1 MINVKEI
8 SLLFESIENTQGTNA
23 KKELLELALKS
34 EYSDDLK
41 IVLNHLFNPMISTG
55 ISKTS
60 WNSANTKILDKE
72 EKFNSIEELVKFVQE
87 NNTGKKETVERIKSF
102 ANRFETDYEQLLIYQ
117 IATKDINIG
126 ISTTTVSKY
135 IHIPKFEIMLG
146 ERLNEDVDFDRN
158 YILTKKLDG
167 VNLTC
172 FKRGESITFFTRQ
185 GKQVDGLTD
194 LIEQY
199 KELPDGVYF
208 GEALYSNEDEAKDRK
223 ELYRLSTGELNSKRE
238 NKKISH
244 WIFDYQTL
252 DEWDSEKFIT
262 PYSNTIYTLENIF
275 LKSKLK
281 NIKMVPFVYQGT
293 GKEIAFKLL
302 REAKENGWEGLV
314 LRYSS
319 SVYQKKRSSDFIK
332 LKPFTE
338 VDLRITG
345 FKEFKHPNQ
354 LGSFICEDD
363 EHTVKCSVGSGFS
376 KEQRFEYWQKRNSFL
391 GKIVEVQTMEIT
403 ENKSGQKSLRF
414 PVFIRFRDDKNT
426 TNIM

>member
-8 SLLFESIENTQGTNA
+8 SLLFESIENTKGTNA

-55 ISKTS
+55 ISKTL
-60 WNSANTKILDKE
+60 WNSVNTKILDKT
-72 EKFNSIEELVKFVQE
+72 EKFYSIEELIKFVQE

-102 ANRFETDYEQLLIYQ
+102 ANHFETGYEQLLIYQ

-146 ERLNEDVDFDRN
+146 ERLNEDVDFNRN

-185 GKQVDGLTD
+185 GKQVEGLTE

-275 LKSKLK
+275 LNNKLK

-293 GKEIAFKLL
+293 GKEIAFELL
-302 REAKENGWEGLV
+302 KRAKEDGWEGLV

-332 LKPFTE
+332 LKPFIE
-338 VDLRITG
+338 VDLRIIG

-354 LGSFICEDD
+354 LGAFICEDD
-363 EHTVKCSVGSGFS
+363 EHTIKCSVGSGFS
-376 KEQRFEYWQKRNSFL
+376 KEQRHDFWKRKNEFL
-391 GKIVEVQTMEIT
+391 GKICEIQTMEIT

-414 PVFIRFRDDKNT
+414 PVFIRFRDDKNI

>member
-8 SLLFESIENTQGTNA
+8 SLLLECIEKNSGTKA
-23 KKELLELALKS
+23 KRELLELGLNS
-34 EYSDDLK
+34 EYKEDLEK
-41 IVLNHLFNPMISTG
+41 VLHHLFNPMISTG

-60 WNSANTKILDKE
+60 WNKAEIGVNA
-72 EKFNSIEELVKFVQE
+72 KFESISELIDYIQK
-87 NNTGKKETVERIKSF
+87 NNTGKNIVVSSIKSF
-102 ANRFETDYEQLLIYQ
+102 SKKFEPFEQKFFYYL
-117 IATKDINIG
+117 ATKDINIG

-199 KELPDGVYF
+199 KKLPDGVYF

-252 DEWDSEKFIT
+252 EEWDSEKFIT
-262 PYSNTIYTLENIF
+262 PYSNTISTLKNIF
-275 LKSKLK
+275 SKSKLK
-281 NIKMVPFVYQGT
+281 NIKMVPFIYQGT
-293 GKEIAFKLL
+293 GKEIAFELL
-302 REAKENGWEGLV
+302 KKAKKDGWEGLV

-332 LKPFTE
+332 LKPKKE
-338 VDLRITG
+338 EDLKIIG
-345 FKEFKHPNQ
+345 FNEHKNKNI
-354 LGSFICEDD
+354 LGSLIVEYKNNS
-363 EHTVKCSVGSGFS
+363 VKVGTGFS
-376 KEQRFEYWQKRNSFL
+376 KQQRVEIWNNREKYLNKICEVEFL
-391 GKIVEVQTMEIT
+391 DES
-403 ENKSGQKSLRF
+403 ENKNGKKSLRH
-414 PVFIRFRDDKNT
+414 PVFVRFRNDK
-426 TNIM
+426 

>member
-1 MINVKEI
+1 MTNIKEI
-8 SLLFESIENTQGTNA
+8 SLLFESIEKTQGTNA
-23 KKELLELALKS
+23 KKELLELGLNS

-60 WNSANTKILDKE
+60 WNSANTRILDKT
-72 EKFNSIEELVKFVQE
+72 EKFYSIKELVKFVQE

-102 ANRFETDYEQLLIYQ
+102 ANRFETGYEQLLIYQ

-185 GKQVDGLTD
+185 GKQVDGLTE
-194 LIEQY
+194 LTEQY

-208 GEALYSNEDEAKDRK
+208 GEALYSNEDKAKDRK

-281 NIKMVPFVYQGT
+281 NIKMVPLVYQGT
-293 GKEIAFKLL
+293 GKEIAFELL
-302 REAKENGWEGLV
+302 KRAKEDGWEGLV

-319 SVYQKKRSSDFIK
+319 SVYQKKRRWMGGISFKIFFFSISEKTFI
-332 LKPFTE
+332 
-338 VDLRITG
+338 
-345 FKEFKHPNQ
+345 
-354 LGSFICEDD
+354 
-363 EHTVKCSVGSGFS
+363 
-376 KEQRFEYWQKRNSFL
+376 
-391 GKIVEVQTMEIT
+391 
-403 ENKSGQKSLRF
+403 
-414 PVFIRFRDDKNT
+414 
-426 TNIM
+426 

>member
-8 SLLFESIENTQGTNA
+8 SLLFESIEKTRGTKA
-23 KKELLELALKS
+23 KKELLELGLNS
-34 EYSDDLK
+34 EYKEDLEK
-41 IVLNHLFNPMISTG
+41 VLNHLFNPMISTG

-60 WNSANTKILDKE
+60 WNKAEVGVNA
-72 EKFNSIEELVKFVQE
+72 KFNSISELIEYIQK
-87 NNTGKKETVERIKSF
+87 NNTGKNIVVSSIKSF
-102 ANRFETDYEQLLIYQ
+102 SKKFEPFEQKFFYYL
-117 IATKDINIG
+117 ATKDINIG

-252 DEWDSEKFIT
+252 EEWDSEKFIT
-262 PYSNTIYTLENIF
+262 PYSNTINTLENIF
-275 LKSKLK
+275 SKNKLK
-281 NIKMVPFVYQGT
+281 NIKMVPFIYQGT
-293 GKEIAFKLL
+293 GKEIAFELL
-302 REAKENGWEGLV
+302 KKAKKDGWEGLV

-332 LKPFTE
+332 LKPFVE

-363 EHTVKCSVGSGFS
+363 EHTIKCSVGSGFS
-376 KEQRFEYWQKRNSFL
+376 KEQRYDFWKRKNEFL

>member
-8 SLLFESIENTQGTNA
+8 SLLFESIEKTRGTKA
-23 KKELLELALKS
+23 KKELLELGLNS
-34 EYSDDLK
+34 EYKEDLEK
-41 IVLNHLFNPMISTG
+41 VLNHLFNPMISTG

-60 WNSANTKILDKE
+60 WNKSEIGLNA
-72 EKFNSIEELVKFVQE
+72 KFNSISELIEYIQK
-87 NNTGKKETVERIKSF
+87 NNTGKNVVVSSVKSF
-102 ANRFETDYEQLLIYQ
+102 SKKFEPFEQKFFYYL
-117 IATKDINIG
+117 ATKDINIG

-146 ERLNEDVDFDRN
+146 ERLNEYVDFDRN

-194 LIEQY
+194 LIDQY
-199 KELPDGVYF
+199 KELQDGVYF

-252 DEWDSEKFIT
+252 EEWDSEKFIT
-262 PYSNTIYTLENIF
+262 PYSNTISTLENIF
-275 LKSKLK
+275 SKNKLK
-281 NIKMVPFVYQGT
+281 NIKMVPFIYQGT
-293 GKEIAFKLL
+293 GKEIAFELL
-302 REAKENGWEGLV
+302 KKAKKDGWEGLV

-319 SVYQKKRSSDFIK
+319 SVYQKKRSSDFVK
-332 LKPFTE
+332 LKPFGE

-363 EHTVKCSVGSGFS
+363 EHTIKCSVGSGFS
-376 KEQRFEYWQKRNSFL
+376 KEQRYDFWKRKNEFL

>member
-8 SLLFESIENTQGTNA
+8 SLLFESIEKTQGTNA
-23 KKELLELALKS
+23 KKELLELGLKS

-55 ISKTS
+55 ISKIS
-60 WNSANTKILDKE
+60 WNSANTKILDKT
-72 EKFNSIEELVKFVQE
+72 EKFYSIEELVKFVQE

-102 ANRFETDYEQLLIYQ
+102 ANRFETGYEQLLIYQ

-172 FKRGESITFFTRQ
+172 FKRGESISFFTRQ
-185 GKQVDGLTD
+185 GKQVDGLRELT
-194 LIEQY
+194 EQY

-208 GEALYSNEDEAKDRK
+208 GEALYSNENEAKDRK

-275 LKSKLK
+275 LKNKLK

-293 GKEIAFKLL
+293 GKEIAFELL
-302 REAKENGWEGLV
+302 KRAKEDGWEGLV

-338 VDLRITG
+338 VDLRIVG

-354 LGSFICEDD
+354 LGAFICEDD
-363 EHTVKCSVGSGFS
+363 EHTIKCSVGSGFS
-376 KEQRFEYWQKRNSFL
+376 KEQRHDFWKRKNEFL
-391 GKIVEVQTMEIT
+391 GKICEIQTMEIT

-414 PVFIRFRDDKNT
+414 PVFIRFRDDKNI
-426 TNIM
+426 TNIV

>member
-8 SLLFESIENTQGTNA
+8 SLLFESIEKTRGTKA
-23 KKELLELALKS
+23 KKELLELGLNS
-34 EYSDDLK
+34 EYKEDLEK
-41 IVLNHLFNPMISTG
+41 VLNHLFNPMISTG

-60 WNSANTKILDKE
+60 WNKAEIGLNV
-72 EKFNSIEELVKFVQE
+72 KFNSISELIEYIQK
-87 NNTGKKETVERIKSF
+87 NNTGKNIVVSSIKSF
-102 ANRFETDYEQLLIYQ
+102 SKKFEPFEQKFFYYL
-117 IATKDINIG
+117 ATKDINIG

-172 FKRGESITFFTRQ
+172 FKIGESITFFTRQ

-194 LIEQY
+194 LTEQY
-199 KELPDGVYF
+199 KKLPDGVYF

-252 DEWDSEKFIT
+252 EEWDSEKFIT
-262 PYSNTIYTLENIF
+262 PYSNTISTLENIF
-275 LKSKLK
+275 SKNKLK
-281 NIKMVPFVYQGT
+281 NIKMVPFIYQGT
-293 GKEIAFKLL
+293 GKEIAFELL
-302 REAKENGWEGLV
+302 KKAKKDGWEGLV

-319 SVYQKKRSSDFIK
+319 SVYQKKRSSDFVK
-332 LKPFTE
+332 LKPFVE

-363 EHTVKCSVGSGFS
+363 EQTIKCSVGSGFS
-376 KEQRFEYWQKRNSFL
+376 KEQRYDFWKRKNEFL

>member
-8 SLLFESIENTQGTNA
+8 SLLFESIEKTSGTKA
-23 KKELLELALKS
+23 KRELLELGLNS
-34 EYSDDLK
+34 EYREDLEK
-41 IVLNHLFNPMISTG
+41 VLHHLFNPMISTG

-60 WNSANTKILDKE
+60 WNKAETGINA
-72 EKFNSIEELVKFVQE
+72 KFESISELIDYIQK
-87 NNTGKKETVERIKSF
+87 NNTGKNIVVSSIKSF
-102 ANRFETDYEQLLIYQ
+102 SKKFEPFEQKFFYYL
-117 IATKDINIG
+117 ATKDINIG

-172 FKRGESITFFTRQ
+172 FKRGESISFFTRQ
-185 GKQVDGLTD
+185 GKQVDGLID

-252 DEWDSEKFIT
+252 EEWDSEKFIT
-262 PYSNTIYTLENIF
+262 PYSNTIRTLENIF
-275 LKSKLK
+275 LNNKLK
-281 NIKMVPFVYQGT
+281 NIKMVPFIYQGT
-293 GKEIAFKLL
+293 GKEIAFELL
-302 REAKENGWEGLV
+302 KKAKKDGWEGLV

-319 SVYQKKRSSDFIK
+319 SVYQKKRSSDFVK

-363 EHTVKCSVGSGFS
+363 EHTIKCSVGSGFS
-376 KEQRFEYWQKRNSFL
+376 KEQRYDFWKRKNEFL

>member
-8 SLLFESIENTQGTNA
+8 SLLFESIEKTRGTKA
-23 KKELLELALKS
+23 KKELLELGLNS
-34 EYSDDLK
+34 EYKEDLEK
-41 IVLNHLFNPMISTG
+41 VLNHLFNPMISTG

-60 WNSANTKILDKE
+60 WNKAEVGLNI
-72 EKFNSIEELVKFVQE
+72 KFNSISELIEYIQK
-87 NNTGKKETVERIKSF
+87 NNTGKSIVVSSIKSF
-102 ANRFETDYEQLLIYQ
+102 SKKFEPFEQKFFYYL
-117 IATKDINIG
+117 ATKDINIG

-252 DEWDSEKFIT
+252 EEWDSEKFIT
-262 PYSNTIYTLENIF
+262 PYSNTINTLENIF
-275 LKSKLK
+275 SKNKLK
-281 NIKMVPFVYQGT
+281 NIKMVPFIYQGT
-293 GKEIAFKLL
+293 GKEIAFELL
-302 REAKENGWEGLV
+302 KKAKKDGWEGLV

-332 LKPFTE
+332 LKPFVE

-363 EHTVKCSVGSGFS
+363 EHTIKCSVGSGFS
-376 KEQRFEYWQKRNSFL
+376 KEQRYDFWKRKNEFL

-426 TNIM
+426 TNVM

>member
-8 SLLFESIENTQGTNA
+8 SLLFESIEKTRGTKA
-23 KKELLELALKS
+23 KKELLELGLNS
-34 EYSDDLK
+34 EYKDDLEK
-41 IVLNHLFNPMISTG
+41 VLNHLFNPMISTG

-60 WNSANTKILDKE
+60 WNKAEIGLNA
-72 EKFNSIEELVKFVQE
+72 KFNSISELIEYIQK
-87 NNTGKKETVERIKSF
+87 NNTGKNVVVSSVKSF
-102 ANRFETDYEQLLIYQ
+102 SKKFEPFEQKFFYYL
-117 IATKDINIG
+117 ATKDINIG

-194 LIEQY
+194 LIDQY
-199 KELPDGVYF
+199 KELQDGVYF

-252 DEWDSEKFIT
+252 EEWDSEKFIT
-262 PYSNTIYTLENIF
+262 PYSNTISTLENIF
-275 LKSKLK
+275 SKNKLK
-281 NIKMVPFVYQGT
+281 NIKMVPFIYQGT
-293 GKEIAFKLL
+293 GKEIAFELL
-302 REAKENGWEGLV
+302 KKAKKDGWEGLV

-319 SVYQKKRSSDFIK
+319 SVYQKKRSSDFVK
-332 LKPFTE
+332 LKPFGE

-363 EHTVKCSVGSGFS
+363 EHTIKCSVGSGFS
-376 KEQRFEYWQKRNSFL
+376 KEQRYDFWKRKNEFL

>member
-8 SLLFESIENTQGTNA
+8 SLLFEGIEKTSGTKA
-23 KKELLELALKS
+23 KRELLELGLNS
-34 EYSDDLK
+34 EYKEDLEK
-41 IVLNHLFNPMISTG
+41 VLYHLFNPMISTG

-60 WNSANTKILDKE
+60 WNKAEIGVNA
-72 EKFNSIEELVKFVQE
+72 KFESISELIDYIQK
-87 NNTGKKETVERIKSF
+87 NNTGKNIVVSSIKSF
-102 ANRFETDYEQLLIYQ
+102 SKKFEPFEQKFFYYL
-117 IATKDINIG
+117 ATKDINIG

-252 DEWDSEKFIT
+252 EEWDSENFIT
-262 PYSNTIYTLENIF
+262 PYSNTIHTLENIF

-281 NIKMVPFVYQGT
+281 NIKMVPLIYQGT
-293 GKEIAFKLL
+293 GKEIAFELL
-302 REAKENGWEGLV
+302 KKAKKDGWEGLV

-332 LKPFTE
+332 LKPKKE
-338 VDLRITG
+338 EDLKIIG
-345 FKEFKHPNQ
+345 FNEHKNKNI
-354 LGSFICEDD
+354 LGSLIVEYKNNS
-363 EHTVKCSVGSGFS
+363 VKVGTGFS
-376 KEQRFEYWQKRNSFL
+376 KQQRVEIWNNREKYLNKLCEVEFL
-391 GKIVEVQTMEIT
+391 DES
-403 ENKSGQKSLRF
+403 ENKNGKKSLRH
-414 PVFIRFRDDKNT
+414 PVFVRFRNDKNT

>member
-8 SLLFESIENTQGTNA
+8 SLLFESIEKTRGTKA
-23 KKELLELALKS
+23 KKELLELGLNS
-34 EYSDDLK
+34 EYKEDLEK
-41 IVLNHLFNPMISTG
+41 VLNHLFNPMISTG

-60 WNSANTKILDKE
+60 WNKAEIGLNA
-72 EKFNSIEELVKFVQE
+72 KFNSISELIEYIQK
-87 NNTGKKETVERIKSF
+87 NNTGKNIVVSSIKSF
-102 ANRFETDYEQLLIYQ
+102 SKKFEPFEQKFFYYL
-117 IATKDINIG
+117 ATKDINIG

-172 FKRGESITFFTRQ
+172 FKIGESITFFTRQ

-194 LIEQY
+194 LTEQY
-199 KELPDGVYF
+199 KKLPDGVYF

-252 DEWDSEKFIT
+252 EEWDSEKFIT
-262 PYSNTIYTLENIF
+262 PYSNTISTLENIF
-275 LKSKLK
+275 SKNKLK
-281 NIKMVPFVYQGT
+281 NIKMVPFIYQGT
-293 GKEIAFKLL
+293 GKEIAFELL
-302 REAKENGWEGLV
+302 KKAKKDGWEGLV

-332 LKPFTE
+332 LKPFGE

-363 EHTVKCSVGSGFS
+363 EHTIKCSVGSGFS
-376 KEQRFEYWQKRNSFL
+376 KEQRYDFWKRKNEFL

>member
-8 SLLFESIENTQGTNA
+8 SLLFESIEKTRGTKA
-23 KKELLELALKS
+23 KKELLELGLNS
-34 EYSDDLK
+34 EYKEDLEK
-41 IVLNHLFNPMISTG
+41 VLNHLFNPMISTG

-60 WNSANTKILDKE
+60 WNKAEIGLNA
-72 EKFNSIEELVKFVQE
+72 KFNSISELIEYIQK
-87 NNTGKKETVERIKSF
+87 NNTGKNIVVSSIKSF
-102 ANRFETDYEQLLIYQ
+102 SKKFEPFEQKFFYYL
-117 IATKDINIG
+117 ATKDINIG

-172 FKRGESITFFTRQ
+172 FKIGESITFFTRQ

-194 LIEQY
+194 LTEQY
-199 KELPDGVYF
+199 KKLPDGVYF

-252 DEWDSEKFIT
+252 EEWDSEKFIT
-262 PYSNTIYTLENIF
+262 PYSNTISTLENIF
-275 LKSKLK
+275 SKNKLK
-281 NIKMVPFVYQGT
+281 NIKMVPFIYQGT
-293 GKEIAFKLL
+293 GKEIAFELL
-302 REAKENGWEGLV
+302 KKAKKDGWEGLV

-319 SVYQKKRSSDFIK
+319 SVYQKKRSSDFVK
-332 LKPFTE
+332 LKPFVE

-363 EHTVKCSVGSGFS
+363 EHTIKCSVGSGFS
-376 KEQRFEYWQKRNSFL
+376 KEQRYDFWKRKNEFL

-403 ENKSGQKSLRF
+403 ENKSGQNSLRF

>member
-8 SLLFESIENTQGTNA
+8 SLLFESIEKTRGT
-23 KKELLELALKS
+23 KLKRELLELGLNS
-34 EYSDDLK
+34 EYKEDLEK
-41 IVLNHLFNPMISTG
+41 VLNHLFNPMISTG

-60 WNSANTKILDKE
+60 WNKAEIRLNV
-72 EKFNSIEELVKFVQE
+72 KFNSISELIEYIQK
-87 NNTGKKETVERIKSF
+87 NNTGKNIVVSSIKSF
-102 ANRFETDYEQLLIYQ
+102 SKKFEPFEQKFFYYL
-117 IATKDINIG
+117 ATKDINIG

-172 FKRGESITFFTRQ
+172 FKRGESISFFTRQ

-199 KELPDGVYF
+199 KELSDGVYF

-252 DEWDSEKFIT
+252 EEWDSEKFIT
-262 PYSNTIYTLENIF
+262 PYSNTIRTLENIF
-275 LKSKLK
+275 SNNKLK
-281 NIKMVPFVYQGT
+281 NIKMVPFIYQGT
-293 GKEIAFKLL
+293 GKEIAFELL
-302 REAKENGWEGLV
+302 KKAKKDGWEGLV

-319 SVYQKKRSSDFIK
+319 SVYQKKRSSDFVK
-332 LKPFTE
+332 LKPFVE

-363 EHTVKCSVGSGFS
+363 EHTIKCSVGSGFS
-376 KEQRFEYWQKRNSFL
+376 KEQRYDFWKRKNEFL
-391 GKIVEVQTMEIT
+391 GRIVEVQTMEIT

>member
-8 SLLFESIENTQGTNA
+8 SLLFESIEKTRGTKS
-23 KKELLELALKS
+23 KKELLELGLNS
-34 EYSDDLK
+34 EYKEDLEK
-41 IVLNHLFNPMISTG
+41 VLNHLFNPMISTG

-60 WNSANTKILDKE
+60 WNKAEIGLNV
-72 EKFNSIEELVKFVQE
+72 KFNSISELIEYIQK
-87 NNTGKKETVERIKSF
+87 NNTGKNIVVSSIKSF
-102 ANRFETDYEQLLIYQ
+102 SKKFEPFEQKFFYYL
-117 IATKDINIG
+117 ATKDINIG

-185 GKQVDGLTD
+185 GKQVDGLLDST
-194 LIEQY
+194 EQY

-252 DEWDSEKFIT
+252 EEWDSEKFIT
-262 PYSNTIYTLENIF
+262 PYSNTIRTLENIF
-275 LKSKLK
+275 SNNKLK
-281 NIKMVPFVYQGT
+281 NIKMVPFIYQGT
-293 GKEIAFKLL
+293 GKEIAFELL
-302 REAKENGWEGLV
+302 KKAKKDGWEGLV

-319 SVYQKKRSSDFIK
+319 SVYQKKRSSDFVK
-332 LKPFTE
+332 LKPFVE

-363 EHTVKCSVGSGFS
+363 EHTIKCSVGSGFS
-376 KEQRFEYWQKRNSFL
+376 KEQRYDFWKRKNEFL
-391 GKIVEVQTMEIT
+391 GRIVEVQTMEIT

>member
-8 SLLFESIENTQGTNA
+8 SLLFESIEKTRGTKA
-23 KKELLELALKS
+23 KKELLELGLNS
-34 EYSDDLK
+34 EYKEDLEK
-41 IVLNHLFNPMISTG
+41 VLNHLFNPMISTG

-60 WNSANTKILDKE
+60 WNKAEIGLNA
-72 EKFNSIEELVKFVQE
+72 KFNSISELIEYIQK
-87 NNTGKKETVERIKSF
+87 NNTGKNVIVSSVKSF
-102 ANRFETDYEQLLIYQ
+102 SKKFEPFEQKFFYYL
-117 IATKDINIG
+117 ATKDINIG

-194 LIEQY
+194 LIDQY
-199 KELPDGVYF
+199 KELQDGVYF

-252 DEWDSEKFIT
+252 EEWDSEKFIT
-262 PYSNTIYTLENIF
+262 PYSNTISTLENIF
-275 LKSKLK
+275 SKNKLK
-281 NIKMVPFVYQGT
+281 NIKMVPFIYQGT
-293 GKEIAFKLL
+293 GKEIAFELL
-302 REAKENGWEGLV
+302 KKAKKDGWEGLV

-319 SVYQKKRSSDFIK
+319 SVYQKKRSSDFVK
-332 LKPFTE
+332 LKPFGE

-363 EHTVKCSVGSGFS
+363 EHTIKCSVGSGFS
-376 KEQRFEYWQKRNSFL
+376 KEQRYDFWKRKNEFL

>member
-8 SLLFESIENTQGTNA
+8 SLLFESIEKTRGTKA
-23 KKELLELALKS
+23 KKELLELGLNS
-34 EYSDDLK
+34 EYKEDLEK
-41 IVLNHLFNPMISTG
+41 VLNHLFNPMISTG

-60 WNSANTKILDKE
+60 WNKAEIGLNV
-72 EKFNSIEELVKFVQE
+72 KFNSISKLIEYIQK
-87 NNTGKKETVERIKSF
+87 NNTGKNIVVSSIKSF
-102 ANRFETDYEQLLIYQ
+102 SKKFEPFEQKFFYYL
-117 IATKDINIG
+117 ATKDINIG
-126 ISTTTVSKY
+126 ISTITVSKY

-167 VNLTC
+167 VNLTF

-194 LIEQY
+194 LTEQY
-199 KELPDGVYF
+199 KKLPDGVYF

-252 DEWDSEKFIT
+252 EEWDSEKFIT
-262 PYSNTIYTLENIF
+262 PYSNTISTLENIF
-275 LKSKLK
+275 SKNKLK
-281 NIKMVPFVYQGT
+281 NIKMVPFIYQGT
-293 GKEIAFKLL
+293 GKEIAFELL
-302 REAKENGWEGLV
+302 KKAKKDGWEGLV

-332 LKPFTE
+332 LKPFGE

-363 EHTVKCSVGSGFS
+363 EHTIKCSVGSGFS
-376 KEQRFEYWQKRNSFL
+376 KEQRYDFWKRKNEFL

>member
-8 SLLFESIENTQGTNA
+8 SLLFESIEKTRGTKA
-23 KKELLELALKS
+23 KKELLELGLNS
-34 EYSDDLK
+34 EYKEDLEK
-41 IVLNHLFNPMISTG
+41 VLNHLFNPMISTG

-60 WNSANTKILDKE
+60 WNKAEVGLNI
-72 EKFNSIEELVKFVQE
+72 KFNSISELIEYIQN
-87 NNTGKKETVERIKSF
+87 NNTGKSIVVSSIKSF
-102 ANRFETDYEQLLIYQ
+102 SKKFEPFEQKFFYYL
-117 IATKDINIG
+117 ATKDINIG

-252 DEWDSEKFIT
+252 EEWDSEKFIT
-262 PYSNTIYTLENIF
+262 PYSNTINTLENIF
-275 LKSKLK
+275 SKNKLK
-281 NIKMVPFVYQGT
+281 NIKMVPFIYQGT
-293 GKEIAFKLL
+293 GKEIAFELL
-302 REAKENGWEGLV
+302 KKAKKDGWEGLV

-332 LKPFTE
+332 LKPFVE

-363 EHTVKCSVGSGFS
+363 EHTIKCSVGSGFS
-376 KEQRFEYWQKRNSFL
+376 KEQRYDFWKRKNEFL

-426 TNIM
+426 TNVM

>member
-8 SLLFESIENTQGTNA
+8 SLLFESIEKTSGTKA
-23 KKELLELALKS
+23 KKELLELGLNS
-34 EYSDDLK
+34 EYKEDLEK
-41 IVLNHLFNPMISTG
+41 VLNHLFNPMISTG

-60 WNSANTKILDKE
+60 WNKAEVGVNA
-72 EKFNSIEELVKFVQE
+72 KFNSISELIEYIQK
-87 NNTGKKETVERIKSF
+87 NNTGKNIVVSSIKSF
-102 ANRFETDYEQLLIYQ
+102 SKKFEPFEQKFFYYL
-117 IATKDINIG
+117 ATKDINIG

-252 DEWDSEKFIT
+252 EEWDSEKFIT
-262 PYSNTIYTLENIF
+262 PYSNTINTLENIF
-275 LKSKLK
+275 SKNKLK
-281 NIKMVPFVYQGT
+281 NIKMVPFIYQGT
-293 GKEIAFKLL
+293 GKEIAFELL
-302 REAKENGWEGLV
+302 KKAKKDGWEGLV

-363 EHTVKCSVGSGFS
+363 EHTIKCSVGSGFS
-376 KEQRFEYWQKRNSFL
+376 KEQRYDFWKRKNEFL

>member
-1 MINVKEI
+1 MTNVKEI
-8 SLLFESIENTQGTNA
+8 SLLFESIEKSQGT
-23 KKELLELALKS
+23 KVKRELLELGLKS
-34 EYSDDLK
+34 EYGKDLEK
-41 IVLNHLFNPMISTG
+41 VLYHLFNPMISTG

-60 WNSANTKILDKE
+60 WNKAEVGIN
-72 EKFNSIEELVKFVQE
+72 VKFESISELIDYIQK
-87 NNTGKKETVERIKSF
+87 NNTGKNIVVSSIKSF
-102 ANRFETDYEQLLIYQ
+102 SRKFEPYEQKLFYYL
-117 IATKDINIG
+117 ATKDINIG

-135 IHIPKFEIMLG
+135 IYIPKFEIMLG
-146 ERLNEDVDFDRN
+146 ERLNEEVDFDRN

-172 FKRGESITFFTRQ
+172 FKKGDSAIFFTRQ
-185 GKQVDGLTD
+185 GKQVEGLSE
-194 LIEQY
+194 LEKQY

-208 GEALYSNEDEAKDRK
+208 GEALYSEENEAKDRK

-238 NKKISH
+238 NKRISH
-244 WIFDYQTL
+244 WIFDYQTF
-252 DEWDSEKFIT
+252 DEWNSEKFIT

-293 GKEIAFKLL
+293 GKEIAFELL
-302 REAKENGWEGLV
+302 KRAKEDGWEGLV

-338 VDLRITG
+338 VDLRIIG

-354 LGSFICEDD
+354 LGAFICEDD
-363 EHTVKCSVGSGFS
+363 EHTIKCSVGSGFS
-376 KEQRFEYWQKRNSFL
+376 KEQRYDFWKR
-391 GKIVEVQTMEIT
+391 
-403 ENKSGQKSLRF
+403 
-414 PVFIRFRDDKNT
+414 KN
-426 TNIM
+426 

>member
-1 MINVKEI
+1 MTNVKEI
-8 SLLFESIENTQGTNA
+8 SLLFESIGKTQGTNA
-23 KKELLELALKS
+23 KKELLELGLKS

-60 WNSANTKILDKE
+60 WNSANTKILDKT
-72 EKFNSIEELVKFVQE
+72 EKFYSIEELVKFVQE

-102 ANRFETDYEQLLIYQ
+102 ANRFETGYEQLLIYQ

-146 ERLNEDVDFDRN
+146 ERLNEEVDFNRN

-172 FKRGESITFFTRQ
+172 FKRGESIAFFTRQ
-185 GKQVDGLTD
+185 GKQVDGLIELT
-194 LIEQY
+194 EQY

-252 DEWDSEKFIT
+252 GEWDSENFVT
-262 PYSNTIYTLENIF
+262 PYSNTIHTLENIF
-275 LKSKLK
+275 LKNKLK

-293 GKEIAFKLL
+293 GKEIAFELL
-302 REAKENGWEGLV
+302 KRAKEDGWEGLV

-338 VDLRITG
+338 VDLRIVG

-354 LGSFICEDD
+354 LGAFICEDD
-363 EHTVKCSVGSGFS
+363 EHTIKCSVGSGFS
-376 KEQRFEYWQKRNSFL
+376 KEQRYDFWKRKNEFL
-391 GKIVEVQTMEIT
+391 GKICEIQTMEIT

-414 PVFIRFRDDKNT
+414 PVFIRFRDDKNI

>member
-8 SLLFESIENTQGTNA
+8 SLLFESIEKTRGTKA
-23 KKELLELALKS
+23 KKELLELGLNS
-34 EYSDDLK
+34 EYKEDLEK
-41 IVLNHLFNPMISTG
+41 VLNHLFNPMISTG

-60 WNSANTKILDKE
+60 WNKAEIGLNA
-72 EKFNSIEELVKFVQE
+72 KFNSISELIEYIQK
-87 NNTGKKETVERIKSF
+87 NNTGKNIVVSSVKSF
-102 ANRFETDYEQLLIYQ
+102 SKKFEPFEQKFFYYL
-117 IATKDINIG
+117 ATKDINIG

-194 LIEQY
+194 LIDQY
-199 KELPDGVYF
+199 KELQDGVYF

-252 DEWDSEKFIT
+252 EEWDSEKFIT
-262 PYSNTIYTLENIF
+262 PYSNTISTLENIF
-275 LKSKLK
+275 SKNKLK
-281 NIKMVPFVYQGT
+281 NIKMVPFIYQGT
-293 GKEIAFKLL
+293 GKEIAFELL
-302 REAKENGWEGLV
+302 KKAKKDGWEGLV

-332 LKPFTE
+332 LKPFGE

-363 EHTVKCSVGSGFS
+363 EHTIKCSVGSGFS
-376 KEQRFEYWQKRNSFL
+376 KEQRYDFWKRKNEFL

>member
-1 MINVKEI
+1 MTNVKEI
-8 SLLFESIENTQGTNA
+8 SLLFESIGKTQGTNA
-23 KKELLELALKS
+23 KKELLELGLKS

-60 WNSANTKILDKE
+60 WNSANTKILDKT
-72 EKFNSIEELVKFVQE
+72 EKFYSIEELVKFVQE
-87 NNTGKKETVERIKSF
+87 NNTGKKDTVERIKSF
-102 ANRFETDYEQLLIYQ
+102 ANRFETGYEQLLIYQ

-172 FKRGESITFFTRQ
+172 FKRGESISFFTRQ

-208 GEALYSNEDEAKDRK
+208 GEALYSNENEAKDRK

-252 DEWDSEKFIT
+252 EEWDSEKFIT
-262 PYSNTIYTLENIF
+262 PYSNTINTLENIF
-275 LKSKLK
+275 SKNKLK
-281 NIKMVPFVYQGT
+281 NIKMVPFIYQGT
-293 GKEIAFKLL
+293 GKEIAFELL
-302 REAKENGWEGLV
+302 KRAKEDGWEGLV

-338 VDLRITG
+338 VDLRIVG

-354 LGSFICEDD
+354 LGAFICEDD
-363 EHTVKCSVGSGFS
+363 EHTIKCSVGSGFS
-376 KEQRFEYWQKRNSFL
+376 KEQRYNFWKRKNEFL
-391 GKIVEVQTMEIT
+391 GKICEIQTMEIT
-403 ENKSGQKSLRF
+403 ENKTGQKSLRF
-414 PVFIRFRDDKNT
+414 PVFIRFRDDKNI
-426 TNIM
+426 TNIV

>member
-8 SLLFESIENTQGTNA
+8 SLLFEGIEKTQGTNA
-23 KKELLELALKS
+23 KKGLLELGLNS
-34 EYSDDLK
+34 EYGKDLEK
-41 IVLNHLFNPMISTG
+41 VLHHLFNPMISTG

-60 WNSANTKILDKE
+60 WNKAEIGLNV
-72 EKFNSIEELVKFVQE
+72 KFNSISELIDYIQK
-87 NNTGKKETVERIKSF
+87 NNTGKNIVVSSIKSF
-102 ANRFETDYEQLLIYQ
+102 SKKFEPFEQKFFYYL
-117 IATKDINIG
+117 ATKDINIG

-146 ERLNEDVDFDRN
+146 ERLNEDVDFNRN

-172 FKRGESITFFTRQ
+172 FKRGESIAFFTRQ

-194 LIEQY
+194 LTEQY

-252 DEWDSEKFIT
+252 EEWDSEKFIT
-262 PYSNTIYTLENIF
+262 PYSNTINTLENIF
-275 LKSKLK
+275 SKNKLK
-281 NIKMVPFVYQGT
+281 NIKMVPFIYQGT
-293 GKEIAFKLL
+293 GKEIAFELL
-302 REAKENGWEGLV
+302 KKAKKDGWEGLV

-319 SVYQKKRSSDFIK
+319 SVYQKKRSSDFVK

-354 LGSFICEDD
+354 LGAFICEDD
-363 EHTVKCSVGSGFS
+363 EHTIKCSVGSGFS
-376 KEQRFEYWQKRNSFL
+376 KEQRYDFWKRKNEFL

>member
-23 KKELLELALKS
+23 KKELLELALNS

-60 WNSANTKILDKE
+60 WNSTNTKILDKE

-102 ANRFETDYEQLLIYQ
+102 ANRFETGYEQLLIYQ

-199 KELPDGVYF
+199 KKLPDGVYF

-262 PYSNTIYTLENIF
+262 PYSNTIHTLENIF

-302 REAKENGWEGLV
+302 KDAKEKGWEGLV

-363 EHTVKCSVGSGFS
+363 EHTIKCSVGSGFS

-403 ENKSGQKSLRF
+403 ENKAGQKSLRF

>member
-8 SLLFESIENTQGTNA
+8 SLLFESIEKTRGTKA
-23 KKELLELALKS
+23 KKELLELGLNS
-34 EYSDDLK
+34 EYKEDLEK
-41 IVLNHLFNPMISTG
+41 VLNHLFNPMISTG

-60 WNSANTKILDKE
+60 WNKAEIGLNA
-72 EKFNSIEELVKFVQE
+72 KFNSISELIEYIQK
-87 NNTGKKETVERIKSF
+87 NNTGKNVVVSSVKSF
-102 ANRFETDYEQLLIYQ
+102 SKKFEPFEQKFFYYL
-117 IATKDINIG
+117 ATKDINIG

-167 VNLTC
+167 VNLTR

-194 LIEQY
+194 LIDQY
-199 KELPDGVYF
+199 KELQDGVYF

-252 DEWDSEKFIT
+252 EEWDSEKFIT
-262 PYSNTIYTLENIF
+262 PYSNTISTLENIF
-275 LKSKLK
+275 SKNKLK
-281 NIKMVPFVYQGT
+281 NIKMVPFIYQGT
-293 GKEIAFKLL
+293 GKEIAFELL
-302 REAKENGWEGLV
+302 KKAKKDGWEGLV

-319 SVYQKKRSSDFIK
+319 SVYQKKRSSDFVK
-332 LKPFTE
+332 LKPFGE

-363 EHTVKCSVGSGFS
+363 EHTIKCSVGSGFS
-376 KEQRFEYWQKRNSFL
+376 KEQRYDFWKRKNEFL

>member
-1 MINVKEI
+1 MINLIEI
-8 SLLFESIENTQGTNA
+8 SLLFESINNTKGTNA
-23 KKELLELALKS
+23 KKSLLELALNS

-60 WNSANTKILDKE
+60 WKSANVRILDKT
-72 EKFNSIEELVKFVQE
+72 EKFYSIEELVKFVQE

-102 ANRFETDYEQLLIYQ
+102 ADLFESGYEQLLIYQ

-172 FKRGESITFFTRQ
+172 FKRGESIAFFTRQ
-185 GKQVDGLTD
+185 GKQVDGLTE
-194 LIEQY
+194 LTEQY

-262 PYSNTIYTLENIF
+262 PYSNTIRTLKNTF
-275 LKSKLK
+275 LNSKLK
-281 NIKMVPFVYQGT
+281 NIKMVPFIYQGT
-293 GKEIAFKLL
+293 GKEKAFELL
-302 REAKENGWEGLV
+302 KEAKKKDWEGLV

-319 SVYQKKRSSDFIK
+319 SVYQKKRSSDFVK
-332 LKPFTE
+332 FKPFGE
-338 VDLRITG
+338 VDLRIAG

-376 KEQRFEYWQKRNSFL
+376 KEQRFEYWQKRNSLL

-414 PVFIRFRDDKNT
+414 PVFVRFRDDKNT

>member
-8 SLLFESIENTQGTNA
+8 SLLFEGIEKTSGTKA
-23 KKELLELALKS
+23 KRELLELGLNS
-34 EYSDDLK
+34 EYKEDLEK
-41 IVLNHLFNPMISTG
+41 VLHHLFNPMISTG

-60 WNSANTKILDKE
+60 WNKAEIGVNA
-72 EKFNSIEELVKFVQE
+72 KFESISELIDYIQK
-87 NNTGKKETVERIKSF
+87 NNTGKNIVVSSIKSF
-102 ANRFETDYEQLLIYQ
+102 SKKFEPFEQKFFYYL
-117 IATKDINIG
+117 ATKDINIG

-194 LIEQY
+194 LTEQY

-252 DEWDSEKFIT
+252 EEWDSENFVT
-262 PYSNTIYTLENIF
+262 PYSNTIHTLENIF

-281 NIKMVPFVYQGT
+281 NIKMVPFIYQGT
-293 GKEIAFKLL
+293 GKEIAFELL
-302 REAKENGWEGLV
+302 KKAKKDGWEGLV

-319 SVYQKKRSSDFIK
+319 SVYQKKRSSDFVK
-332 LKPFTE
+332 LKPFVE

-363 EHTVKCSVGSGFS
+363 EHTIKCSVGSGFS
-376 KEQRFEYWQKRNSFL
+376 KEQRYDFWKRKNEFL

>member
-8 SLLFESIENTQGTNA
+8 SLLFESIEKTSGTKA
-23 KKELLELALKS
+23 KRELLELGLNS
-34 EYSDDLK
+34 EYKEDLEK
-41 IVLNHLFNPMISTG
+41 VLHHLFNPMISTG

-60 WNSANTKILDKE
+60 WNKSEIGINA
-72 EKFNSIEELVKFVQE
+72 KFESISELIDYIQK
-87 NNTGKKETVERIKSF
+87 NNTGKNIVVSSIKSF
-102 ANRFETDYEQLLIYQ
+102 SKKFEPFEQKFFYYL
-117 IATKDINIG
+117 ATKDINIG

-146 ERLNEDVDFDRN
+146 ERLNEDVDFNRN

-194 LIEQY
+194 LTKQY

-252 DEWDSEKFIT
+252 EEWDSEKFIT
-262 PYSNTIYTLENIF
+262 PYSNTISTLENIF
-275 LKSKLK
+275 LNRNLK
-281 NIKMVPFVYQGT
+281 NIKMVPFIYQGT
-293 GKEIAFKLL
+293 GKEIAFELL
-302 REAKENGWEGLV
+302 KKAKEDGWEGLV

-319 SVYQKKRSSDFIK
+319 SVYQKKRSSDFVK

-376 KEQRFEYWQKRNSFL
+376 KEQRYDFWKRKNEFL

>member
-8 SLLFESIENTQGTNA
+8 SLLFESIEKTRGTKA
-23 KKELLELALKS
+23 KKELLELGLNS
-34 EYSDDLK
+34 EYKEDLEK
-41 IVLNHLFNPMISTG
+41 VLNHLFNPMISTG

-60 WNSANTKILDKE
+60 WNKAEIGLNA
-72 EKFNSIEELVKFVQE
+72 KFNSISELIEYIQK
-87 NNTGKKETVERIKSF
+87 NNTGKNVIVSSVKSF
-102 ANRFETDYEQLLIYQ
+102 SKKFEPFEQKFFYYL
-117 IATKDINIG
+117 ATKDINIG

-194 LIEQY
+194 LIDQY
-199 KELPDGVYF
+199 KELQDGVYF

-252 DEWDSEKFIT
+252 EEWDSEKFIT
-262 PYSNTIYTLENIF
+262 PYSNTISTLENIF
-275 LKSKLK
+275 SKNKLK
-281 NIKMVPFVYQGT
+281 NIKMVPFIYQGT
-293 GKEIAFKLL
+293 GKEIAFELL
-302 REAKENGWEGLV
+302 KKAKKDGWEGLV

-332 LKPFTE
+332 LKPFGE

-354 LGSFICEDD
+354 RGSFICEDD
-363 EHTVKCSVGSGFS
+363 EHTIKCSVGSGFS
-376 KEQRFEYWQKRNSFL
+376 KEQRYDFWKRKNEFL

>member
-8 SLLFESIENTQGTNA
+8 SLLFESIEKTRGTKA
-23 KKELLELALKS
+23 KKELLELGLNS
-34 EYSDDLK
+34 EYKEDLEK
-41 IVLNHLFNPMISTG
+41 VLNHLFNPMISTG

-60 WNSANTKILDKE
+60 WNKAEIGLNA
-72 EKFNSIEELVKFVQE
+72 KFNSISELIEYIQK
-87 NNTGKKETVERIKSF
+87 NNTGKNIVVSSIKSF
-102 ANRFETDYEQLLIYQ
+102 SKKFEPFEQKFFYYL
-117 IATKDINIG
+117 ATKDINIG

-172 FKRGESITFFTRQ
+172 FKIGESITFFTRQ

-194 LIEQY
+194 LTEQY
-199 KELPDGVYF
+199 KKLPDGVYF

-252 DEWDSEKFIT
+252 EEWDSEKFIT
-262 PYSNTIYTLENIF
+262 PYSNTISTLENIF
-275 LKSKLK
+275 SKNKLK
-281 NIKMVPFVYQGT
+281 NIKMVPFIYQGT
-293 GKEIAFKLL
+293 GKEIAFELL
-302 REAKENGWEGLV
+302 KKAKKDGWEGLV

-319 SVYQKKRSSDFIK
+319 SVYQKKRSSDFVK
-332 LKPFTE
+332 LKPFVE

-363 EHTVKCSVGSGFS
+363 EHTIKCSVGSGFS
-376 KEQRFEYWQKRNSFL
+376 KEQRYDFWKRKNEFL

>member
-8 SLLFESIENTQGTNA
+8 SLLFEGIEKTSGTKA
-23 KKELLELALKS
+23 KRELLELGLNS
-34 EYSDDLK
+34 EYKEDLEK
-41 IVLNHLFNPMISTG
+41 VLYHLFNPMISTG

-60 WNSANTKILDKE
+60 WNKAEIGVNA
-72 EKFNSIEELVKFVQE
+72 KFESISELIEYIQK
-87 NNTGKKETVERIKSF
+87 NNTGKNIVVSSIKSF
-102 ANRFETDYEQLLIYQ
+102 SKKFEPFEQKFFYYL
-117 IATKDINIG
+117 ATKDINIG

-194 LIEQY
+194 LTEQY

-252 DEWDSEKFIT
+252 EEWDSEKFIT
-262 PYSNTIYTLENIF
+262 PYSNTIHTLENIF
-275 LKSKLK
+275 LESKLK
-281 NIKMVPFVYQGT
+281 NIKMVPFIYQGT
-293 GKEIAFKLL
+293 GKEISFELL
-302 REAKENGWEGLV
+302 KKAKKDGWEGLV

-319 SVYQKKRSSDFIK
+319 SVYQKKRSSDFVK
-332 LKPFTE
+332 LKPFVE

-363 EHTVKCSVGSGFS
+363 EHTIKCSVGSGFS
-376 KEQRFEYWQKRNSFL
+376 KEQRYDFWKRKNEFL

>member
-23 KKELLELALKS
+23 KKELLEFALNS
-34 EYSDDLK
+34 EYSEDLK

-60 WNSANTKILDKE
+60 WNNAKLGVSS
-72 EKFNSIEELVKFVQE
+72 KFETIQDIISYIQE
-87 NNTGKKETVERIKSF
+87 NNTGKSIVVDSIKSF
-102 ANRFETDYEQLLIYQ
+102 SKRFEGYEQKFFYY

-146 ERLNEDVDFDRN
+146 ERLNEEVDFDRN
-158 YILTKKLDG
+158 FILTKKLDG

-172 FKRGESITFFTRQ
+172 FKRGDSITFFTRQ
-185 GKQVDGLTD
+185 GKQVDGLKALT
-194 LIEQY
+194 EQY

-238 NKKISH
+238 DKKISH
-244 WIFDYQTL
+244 WIFDYQSL
-252 DEWDSEKFIT
+252 NEWGSENFIT
-262 PYSNTIYTLENIF
+262 PYVNTIHALENIF
-275 LKSKLK
+275 SKNYK
-281 NIKMVPFVYQGT
+281 NIKMVPFIYQGT
-293 GKEIAFKLL
+293 GKEIAFELL
-302 REAKENGWEGLV
+302 KRAKADGWEGLV

-363 EHTVKCSVGSGFS
+363 EHTIKCSVGSGFS
-376 KEQRFEYWQKRNSFL
+376 KEQRIEFWPKRNEFL

-414 PVFIRFRDDKNT
+414 PVFVRFRDDKNN

>member
-8 SLLFESIENTQGTNA
+8 SLLFESIEKTRGTKA
-23 KKELLELALKS
+23 KKELLELGLNS
-34 EYSDDLK
+34 EYKEDLEK
-41 IVLNHLFNPMISTG
+41 VLNHLFNPMISTG

-60 WNSANTKILDKE
+60 WNKAEIGLNA
-72 EKFNSIEELVKFVQE
+72 KFNSISELIEYIQK
-87 NNTGKKETVERIKSF
+87 NNTGKNIVVSSIKSF
-102 ANRFETDYEQLLIYQ
+102 SKKFEPFEQKFFYYL
-117 IATKDINIG
+117 ATKDINIG

-172 FKRGESITFFTRQ
+172 FKIGESITFFTRQ

-194 LIEQY
+194 LTEQY
-199 KELPDGVYF
+199 KKLPDGVYF

-252 DEWDSEKFIT
+252 EEWDSEKFIT
-262 PYSNTIYTLENIF
+262 PYSNTISTLENIF
-275 LKSKLK
+275 SKNKLK
-281 NIKMVPFVYQGT
+281 NIKMVPFIYQGT
-293 GKEIAFKLL
+293 GKEIAFELL
-302 REAKENGWEGLV
+302 KKAKKDGWEGLV

-319 SVYQKKRSSDFIK
+319 SVYQKKRSSDFVK
-332 LKPFTE
+332 LKPFGE

-363 EHTVKCSVGSGFS
+363 EHTIKCSVGSGFS
-376 KEQRFEYWQKRNSFL
+376 KEQRYDFWKRKNEFL

>member
-8 SLLFESIENTQGTNA
+8 SLLFESIEKTRGTKA
-23 KKELLELALKS
+23 KKELLELGLNS
-34 EYSDDLK
+34 EYKEDLEK
-41 IVLNHLFNPMISTG
+41 VLNHLFNPMISTG

-60 WNSANTKILDKE
+60 WNKAEIGLNA
-72 EKFNSIEELVKFVQE
+72 KFNSISELIEYIQK
-87 NNTGKKETVERIKSF
+87 NNTGKNIVVSSIKSF
-102 ANRFETDYEQLLIYQ
+102 SKKFEPFEQKFFYYL
-117 IATKDINIG
+117 ATKDINIG

-194 LIEQY
+194 LIDQY
-199 KELPDGVYF
+199 KELQDGVYF

-252 DEWDSEKFIT
+252 EEWDSEKFIT
-262 PYSNTIYTLENIF
+262 PYSNTISTLENIF
-275 LKSKLK
+275 SKNKLK
-281 NIKMVPFVYQGT
+281 NIKMVPFIYQGT
-293 GKEIAFKLL
+293 GKEIAFELL
-302 REAKENGWEGLV
+302 KKAKKDGWEGLV

-332 LKPFTE
+332 LKPFGE

-363 EHTVKCSVGSGFS
+363 EHTIKCSVGSGFS
-376 KEQRFEYWQKRNSFL
+376 KEQRYDFWKRKNEFL

>member
-8 SLLFESIENTQGTNA
+8 SLLFESIEKTRGTKA
-23 KKELLELALKS
+23 KKELLELGLNS
-34 EYSDDLK
+34 EYKEDLEK
-41 IVLNHLFNPMISTG
+41 VLNHLFNPMISTG

-60 WNSANTKILDKE
+60 WNKAEIGLNA
-72 EKFNSIEELVKFVQE
+72 KFNSISELIEYIQK
-87 NNTGKKETVERIKSF
+87 NNTGKNIVVSSVKSF
-102 ANRFETDYEQLLIYQ
+102 SKKFEPFEQKFFYYL
-117 IATKDINIG
+117 ATKDINIG

-194 LIEQY
+194 LIDQY
-199 KELPDGVYF
+199 KEFQDGVYF

-252 DEWDSEKFIT
+252 EEWDSEKFIT
-262 PYSNTIYTLENIF
+262 PYSNTISTLENIF
-275 LKSKLK
+275 SKNKLK
-281 NIKMVPFVYQGT
+281 NIKMVPFIYQGT
-293 GKEIAFKLL
+293 GKEIAFELL
-302 REAKENGWEGLV
+302 KKAKKDGWEGLV

-319 SVYQKKRSSDFIK
+319 SVYQKKRSSDFVK
-332 LKPFTE
+332 LKPFGE

-363 EHTVKCSVGSGFS
+363 EHTIKCSVGSGFS
-376 KEQRFEYWQKRNSFL
+376 KEQRYDFWKRKNEFL

>member
-8 SLLFESIENTQGTNA
+8 SLLFESIEKTPGTKA
-23 KKELLELALKS
+23 KKELLELGLNS
-34 EYSDDLK
+34 EYKEDLEK
-41 IVLNHLFNPMISTG
+41 VLNHLFNPMISTG

-60 WNSANTKILDKE
+60 WNKAEVGVNA
-72 EKFNSIEELVKFVQE
+72 KFNSISELIEYIQK
-87 NNTGKKETVERIKSF
+87 NNTGKNIVVSSVKSF
-102 ANRFETDYEQLLIYQ
+102 SKKFEPFEQKFFYYL
-117 IATKDINIG
+117 ATKDINIG

-262 PYSNTIYTLENIF
+262 PYSNTINTLENIF
-275 LKSKLK
+275 SKNNLK
-281 NIKMVPFVYQGT
+281 NIKMVPFIYQGT
-293 GKEIAFKLL
+293 GKEIAFELL
-302 REAKENGWEGLV
+302 KKAKEDGWEGLV

-319 SVYQKKRSSDFIK
+319 SVYQKKRSSDFVK
-332 LKPFTE
+332 LKPFVE

-363 EHTVKCSVGSGFS
+363 EHTIKCSVGSGFS
-376 KEQRFEYWQKRNSFL
+376 KEQRYDFWKRKNEFL

-426 TNIM
+426 TNVM

>member
-8 SLLFESIENTQGTNA
+8 SLLFESIEKTRGTKA
-23 KKELLELALKS
+23 KKELLELGLNS
-34 EYSDDLK
+34 EYKEDLEK
-41 IVLNHLFNPMISTG
+41 VLNHLFNPMISTG

-60 WNSANTKILDKE
+60 WNKAEIGLNA
-72 EKFNSIEELVKFVQE
+72 KFNSISELIEYIQK
-87 NNTGKKETVERIKSF
+87 NNTGKNVIVSSVKSF
-102 ANRFETDYEQLLIYQ
+102 SKKFEPFEQKFFYYL
-117 IATKDINIG
+117 ATKDINIG

-194 LIEQY
+194 LIDQY
-199 KELPDGVYF
+199 KELQDGVYF

-252 DEWDSEKFIT
+252 EEWDSEKFIT
-262 PYSNTIYTLENIF
+262 PYSNTISTLENIF
-275 LKSKLK
+275 SKNKLK
-281 NIKMVPFVYQGT
+281 NIKMVPFIYQGT
-293 GKEIAFKLL
+293 GKEIAFELL
-302 REAKENGWEGLV
+302 KKAKKDGWEGLV

-332 LKPFTE
+332 LKPFGE

-363 EHTVKCSVGSGFS
+363 EHTIKCSVGSGFS
-376 KEQRFEYWQKRNSFL
+376 KEQRYDFWKRKNEFL

>member
-8 SLLFESIENTQGTNA
+8 SLLFESIEKTRGTKA
-23 KKELLELALKS
+23 KKELLELGLNS
-34 EYSDDLK
+34 EYKEDLEK
-41 IVLNHLFNPMISTG
+41 VLNHLFNPMISTG

-60 WNSANTKILDKE
+60 WNKAEIGLNA
-72 EKFNSIEELVKFVQE
+72 KFNSISELIEYIQK
-87 NNTGKKETVERIKSF
+87 NNTGKNVVVSSVKSF
-102 ANRFETDYEQLLIYQ
+102 SKKFEPFEQKFFYYL
-117 IATKDINIG
+117 ATKDINIG

-158 YILTKKLDG
+158 YILTKKLDV

-172 FKRGESITFFTRQ
+172 FKIGESITFFTRQ

-194 LIEQY
+194 LIDQY
-199 KELPDGVYF
+199 KELQDGVYF

-252 DEWDSEKFIT
+252 EEWDSEKFIT
-262 PYSNTIYTLENIF
+262 PYSNTISTLENIF
-275 LKSKLK
+275 SKNKLK
-281 NIKMVPFVYQGT
+281 NIKMVPFIYQGT
-293 GKEIAFKLL
+293 GKEIAFELL
-302 REAKENGWEGLV
+302 KKAKKDGWEGLV

-319 SVYQKKRSSDFIK
+319 SVYQKKRSSDFVK
-332 LKPFTE
+332 LKPFGE

-363 EHTVKCSVGSGFS
+363 EHTIKCSVGSGFS
-376 KEQRFEYWQKRNSFL
+376 KEQRYDFWKRKNEFL